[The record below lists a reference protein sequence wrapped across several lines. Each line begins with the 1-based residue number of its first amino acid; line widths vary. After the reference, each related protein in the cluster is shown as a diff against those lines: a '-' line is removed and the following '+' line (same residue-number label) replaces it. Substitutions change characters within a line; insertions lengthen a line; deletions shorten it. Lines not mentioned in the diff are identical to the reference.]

1 MENSNTVEE
10 GKTMAIVSYIF
21 FIGLIIAFIV
31 NNDKK
36 NSFTAYH
43 IRQSLGIYLL
53 WIATRLAFTLLSIVI
68 YIPMLSWLIYI
79 SMLVLVVL
87 GLVAAVQGEKKPV
100 PLVGEKFQ
108 EWFKSIG

>member
-21 FIGLIIAFIV
+21 FIGLLIAFII

-36 NSFTAYH
+36 NSFTTYH

-53 WIATRLAFTLLSIVI
+53 WFACRIAFSLLSIVI
-68 YIPMLSWLIYI
+68 YIPILSWLIYI
-79 SMLVLVVL
+79 SMIVLVVL
-87 GLVAAVQGEKKPV
+87 GLVAAVQGEEKPV